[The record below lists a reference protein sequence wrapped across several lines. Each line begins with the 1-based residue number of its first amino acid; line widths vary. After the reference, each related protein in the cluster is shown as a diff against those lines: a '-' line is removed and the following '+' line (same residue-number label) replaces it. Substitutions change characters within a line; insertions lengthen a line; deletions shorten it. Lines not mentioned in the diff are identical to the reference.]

1 MRRRTGMTMQDPR
14 RIRVGVGAAAA
25 CIVSGLLLSGCGA
38 GASSSSAIA
47 GKPAAKPA
55 AGFAAGSG
63 NHRVPLAAAPQADS
77 ASRSNSSGQAEKRAA
92 IPLGSDIVFTA
103 SLTVR
108 TRDVSQEQT
117 HAQQIVSGAGGYVS
131 NESSSIDP
139 RHPARS
145 TASLELKIP
154 VGAYPATLDKLAT
167 GLGTQ
172 VSLRQQAQ
180 DMTETV
186 ADVNSRVN
194 SAQAAIA
201 QLRTLLS
208 RASSIGDL
216 LNIQGQISQQEA
228 ALESLQAQ
236 QRALNHETAFA
247 TVSLQL
253 IGTLPPPVKQKP
265 RRHLAGFVRGLSAG
279 WRALRVFGSGL
290 LAVVGALIPFA
301 VFIAAGAYLAYR
313 GRRWLARRR
322 MPPTPA
328 KSATAE

>member
-1 MRRRTGMTMQDPR
+1 MTVHDTR
-14 RIRVGVGAAAA
+14 RIRVGAGAAAA
-25 CIVSGLLLSGCGA
+25 CIVSGLLLSGCGG
-38 GASSSSAIA
+38 GASPSSAIA
-47 GKPAAKPA
+47 GKAAGKPA

-63 NHRVPLAAAPQADS
+63 NQRAPLAPAKQLGG
-77 ASRSNSSGQAEKRAA
+77 SRSNSSGHTDNRAA
-92 IPLGSDIVFTA
+92 VPFGGDIVFTA

-108 TRDVSQEQT
+108 TRDVSQEQAN
-117 HAQQIVSGAGGYVS
+117 AQQIVGDAGGYVS
-131 NESSSIDP
+131 NESSAIDP
-139 RHPARS
+139 AHPSRS
-145 TASLELKIP
+145 TASMELKIP
-154 VGAYPATLDKLAT
+154 VDAYPATLNKLAT

-172 VSLRQQAQ
+172 MSLQQQAQ

-186 ADVNSRVN
+186 ADVNSRVT

-208 RASSIGDL
+208 RATSIGDL
-216 LNIQGQISQQEA
+216 LNIQGQISEQES

-253 IGTLPPPVKQKP
+253 IGTTPPPVKQKP
-265 RRHLAGFVRGLSAG
+265 RRHVAGFVRGLSAG

-301 VFIAAGAYLAYR
+301 LFIAAGAYLAYR
-313 GRRWLARRR
+313 GRRWLVRRR
-322 MPPTPA
+322 LPPATA
-328 KSATAE
+328 ESATAE